1 MSVACLEQQERKET
15 RVQLVSLDFQVWMAY
30 QVTQDLPDPE
40 ANLAWMVSVAQEVI
54 QDFQEKEE
62 RLAQEGPLVSQ
73 EKMEKK
79 EDRCSFPVALKVFR
93 ETAGTQDRPA
103 CQDLGVPKDQQ
114 GPWGMVVHQGLQ
126 DL

>member
-1 MSVACLEQQERKET
+1 MACLEQQERKET

-79 EDRCSFPVALKVFR
+79 EDRCSFLVALKVFG
-93 ETAGTQDRPA
+93 ETAGTQDHPA
-103 CQDLGVPKDQQ
+103 CQDLEVPKDQQ
-114 GPWGMVVHQGLQ
+114 GPWGMLVHQDLQ